1 MKSWKI
7 LPLIILFIP
16 SLAFAVDTNTTV
28 SSTVT
33 GTSSNTVTG
42 TTTVDRTPSTAASPN
57 IMLNNQDVCTT
68 AMAGAAQSAWFGLSF
83 GNTVVD
89 KNCERLKLAR
99 SLYGMGMKVASVSLL
114 CQDTRVFQAMEQAGT
129 PCPVDGKLGEEAKQ
143 IWDKQPHR
151 RPDYD
156 EWKNKKENQK
166 VVEVNT
172 HTGNTYNSVSDNLW
186 PEDEED
192 Y

>member
-7 LPLIILFIP
+7 LLFIVLFIP
-16 SLAFAVDTNTTV
+16 SLVFAADTNTTV

-33 GTSSNTVTG
+33 SSNNTVSSNTI
-42 TTTVDRTPSTAASPN
+42 DRNAATASTPN
-57 IMLNNQDVCTT
+57 IVINNQDVCVT
-68 AMAGAAQSAWFGLSF
+68 ALGSAAQTRILGLSL
-83 GNTVVD
+83 GTTIRD

-114 CQDTRVFQAMEQAGT
+114 CQDKRVFDAMNMAGT
-129 PCPVDGKLGEEAKQ
+129 PCPINGKIGEEAKKLWEKRFADLEKKPSPPQ
-143 IWDKQPHR
+143 NFKSTSD
-151 RPDYD
+151 PDD
-156 EWKNKKENQK
+156 
-166 VVEVNT
+166 
-172 HTGNTYNSVSDNLW
+172 LW